1 MKDLSTSILKIRTVR
16 PSAIAPGSLLVAEPF
31 LTEEYFNHG
40 VITLVDYSADE
51 GALGLVMNNPTGHM
65 LDEFIDGVSEK
76 SNVPV
81 FCGGPIGPDRM
92 VFMHTLGD
100 KVFEGAQ
107 EFAPGLYLGGD
118 FDAAVDYVNSGYPLD
133 GAIRFFIGYSGW
145 DAGQLNDELDNET
158 WAVTDAPANLS
169 ILLSGSD
176 DSYWHRFVRRMG
188 EPYRAWRFFPREVN
202 AN

>member
-40 VITLVDYSADE
+40 VVTLVDYSAEE

-65 LDEFIDGVSEK
+65 LDEFIEGVSEQSK
-76 SNVPV
+76 VPV
-81 FCGGPIGPDRM
+81 FCGGPVGPDRM
-92 VFMHTLGD
+92 VFMHTLGET
-100 KVFEGAQ
+100 VFEGAQ

-118 FDAAVDYVNSGYPLD
+118 FDSAVDYVNSGYPLD
-133 GAIRFFIGYSGW
+133 GVIRFFIGYSGW
-145 DAGQLNDELDNET
+145 GTGQLNDEIDNDT
-158 WAVTDAPANLS
+158 WAVTDAPAKLS
-169 ILLSGSD
+169 MLLSGSD
-176 DSYWHRFVRRMG
+176 DAYWHRFVRHMG